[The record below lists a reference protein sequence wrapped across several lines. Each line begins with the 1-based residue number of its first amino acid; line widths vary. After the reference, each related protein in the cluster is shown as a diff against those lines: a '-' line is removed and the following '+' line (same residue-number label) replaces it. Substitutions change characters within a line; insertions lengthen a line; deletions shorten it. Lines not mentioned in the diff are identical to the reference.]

1 MTAATAVVEAFER
14 HFRGS
19 PDLLIRSPGR
29 VNLIGEHTD
38 YNEGFVLPLAIERAL
53 WIAVRARND
62 RTVRMWS
69 SLGDQWAEFPL
80 AALTR
85 GGGWSAY
92 VQGVANE
99 LQQAGRKL
107 TGWEGSITSD
117 IPTGAGL
124 SSSAALELAT
134 ARAFAEVSAL
144 PWDPVEMALISQRA
158 ENEWVGM
165 NCGIMD
171 QLICAAG
178 HPDQAL
184 LIDCRSLTWTPAVV
198 PPGAMVVVLD
208 TSTRRELVDSAYN
221 DRVASCEEAAAAF
234 GVTALRD
241 LDRETL
247 QAGRSRLEP
256 VVFRRARH
264 VITENDRTLAMASA
278 LNEGNLIEAGELMQA
293 SHTSMRDD
301 FEISSP
307 ALNAMVTAAMESP
320 GCFGAR
326 LTGGGFGGSCVAL
339 VAADHVD
346 TFASA
351 TLARY
356 EAATGLH
363 GTAIP
368 TRPAA
373 GTSIERRW

>member
-1 MTAATAVVEAFER
+1 
-14 HFRGS
+14 
-19 PDLLIRSPGR
+19 
-29 VNLIGEHTD
+29 
-38 YNEGFVLPLAIERAL
+38 
-53 WIAVRARND
+53 
-62 RTVRMWS
+62 
-69 SLGDQWAEFPL
+69 
-80 AALTR
+80 
-85 GGGWSAY
+85 
-92 VQGVANE
+92 
-99 LQQAGRKL
+99 
-107 TGWEGSITSD
+107 
-117 IPTGAGL
+117 
-124 SSSAALELAT
+124 
-134 ARAFAEVSAL
+134 
-144 PWDPVEMALISQRA
+144 
-158 ENEWVGM
+158 
-165 NCGIMD
+165 
-171 QLICAAG
+171 
-178 HPDQAL
+178 
-184 LIDCRSLTWTPAVV
+184 
-198 PPGAMVVVLD
+198 
-208 TSTRRELVDSAYN
+208 
-221 DRVASCEEAAAAF
+221 
-234 GVTALRD
+234 
-241 LDRETL
+241 
-247 QAGRSRLEP
+247 
-256 VVFRRARH
+256 

-363 GTAIP
+363 GTALP